1 MNDVAVRSQCVHS
14 NIVRHAQ
21 QCKSVLEGEVDEQ
34 EGQDGLGCLLGRRG
48 GRHGDWTAEILDD
61 GERFWRVIFVGK
73 LVGKIIVICNW
84 HWGCPSR
91 RSLVPTK
98 SPQYFR

>member
-21 QCKSVLEGEVDEQ
+21 QCKSVLEGEVDEE

-48 GRHGDWTAEILDD
+48 GRHGLD
-61 GERFWRVIFVGK
+61 G
-73 LVGKIIVICNW
+73 
-84 HWGCPSR
+84 
-91 RSLVPTK
+91 
-98 SPQYFR
+98 